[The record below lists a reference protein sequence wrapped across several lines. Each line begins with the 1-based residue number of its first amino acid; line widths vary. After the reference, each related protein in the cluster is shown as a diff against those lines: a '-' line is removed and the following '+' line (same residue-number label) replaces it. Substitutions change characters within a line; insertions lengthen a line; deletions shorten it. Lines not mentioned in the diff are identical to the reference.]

1 LQTAPPGN
9 RRSFLLCEVQSGASR
24 LTGASTAA
32 RMAGNLQRPS
42 KNLFLGILDM
52 PSSQE
57 YERSYELDRKY
68 RAKIVLVMVI
78 GCIALW
84 GAIGYL
90 AFRSF

>member
-1 LQTAPPGN
+1 
-9 RRSFLLCEVQSGASR
+9 
-24 LTGASTAA
+24 
-32 RMAGNLQRPS
+32 
-42 KNLFLGILDM
+42 M